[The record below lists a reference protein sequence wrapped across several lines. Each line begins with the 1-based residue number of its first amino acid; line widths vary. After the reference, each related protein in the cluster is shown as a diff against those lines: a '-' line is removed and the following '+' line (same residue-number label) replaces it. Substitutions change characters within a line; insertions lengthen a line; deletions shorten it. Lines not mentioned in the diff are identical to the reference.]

1 MILLSELA
9 TRRRLWPEEVSILK
23 FMGPAWSVG
32 SALAIGFT
40 LFVIA
45 RRGDSPPASAWRAR
59 RRVRKETRV
68 R

>member
-45 RRGDSPPASAWRAR
+45 RRGDSPPASAW
-59 RRVRKETRV
+59 
-68 R
+68 